1 MQTHYPCSPL
11 RTRAFTTVELMIALT
26 VLGLAMAGVV
36 TFTYQALNTYA
47 YDSGRL
53 LVNHDMRKFTGDMA
67 TDAVYSNYFRI
78 YPNFTTR
85 SVTVSGVTTDA
96 AVRDGNSGDFLV
108 LVFTDP
114 ATEVA
119 DAKVEVNELVGYYR
133 DPDPVTNIGPVRKFD
148 VAINPSVQIGLVTN
162 TGASP
167 PVYTMYDLLNLYAP
181 TGGTHTNPVV
191 IQLAQGLSNGTL
203 FYDFKDKSIM
213 VKAQIQEQGNLVRK
227 AVNTY
232 NFTVSPRG

>member
-1 MQTHYPCSPL
+1 
-11 RTRAFTTVELMIALT
+11 MIAVT
-26 VLGLAMAGVV
+26 ILGLAMAGVV

-67 TDAVYSNYFRI
+67 TDAVFSNYFRI
-78 YPNFTTR
+78 YPNFGTR
-85 SVTVSGVTTDA
+85 STTVSGVTTDA
-96 AVRDGNSGDFLV
+96 AVRDGQSGDFLV

-114 ATEVA
+114 TSELNSGTIT
-119 DAKVEVNELVGYYR
+119 VNELIGYYR
-133 DPDPVTNIGPVRKFD
+133 DPADPAHPDTSLGPVRRFD
-148 VAINPSVQIGLVTN
+148 VLISPSVAVGATTN
-162 TGASP
+162 TGVTPA
-167 PVYTMYDLLNLYAP
+167 VYTMYDLLNLYQP
-181 TGGTHTNPVV
+181 TSSAHTNPRV

-203 FYDFKDKSIM
+203 FYNFLDRSIM
-213 VKAQIQEQGNLVRK
+213 IKGQIQEQGNLVKK

>member
-1 MQTHYPCSPL
+1 MI
-11 RTRAFTTVELMIALT
+11 AFTI
-26 VLGLAMAGVV
+26 LGLTMAGVV

-78 YPNFTTR
+78 YPNFTHR
-85 SVTVSGVTTDA
+85 SDTVAGVTTDA
-96 AVRDGNSGDFLV
+96 SVRDGQSGDFLV

-114 ATEVA
+114 ATETA
-119 DAKVEVNELVGYYR
+119 NGQITVNRLVGYYR
-133 DPDPVTNIGPVRKFD
+133 DPDPTTNMGPVRRFD
-148 VAINPSVQIGLVTN
+148 TGSQINPAVIIGTTTN

-167 PVYTMYDLLNLYAP
+167 PVYTMYDLLNVYAP
-181 TGGTHTNPVV
+181 TANISTNTQV

-203 FYDFKDKSIM
+203 FYDFYDRSIM
-213 VKAQIQEQGNLVRK
+213 IKAQVQERGNLVKK

>member
-1 MQTHYPCSPL
+1 MT
-11 RTRAFTTVELMIALT
+11 ELMIALT

-36 TFTYQALNTYA
+36 TFTYQALNTYY

-78 YPNFTTR
+78 YPNFATR
-85 SVTVSGVTTDA
+85 STVVAGVTTDA
-96 AVRDGNSGDFLV
+96 SVRDGQSGDFLV

-114 ATEVA
+114 ATELSTG
-119 DAKVEVNELVGYYR
+119 KITVNELIGYYR
-133 DPDPVTNIGPVRKFD
+133 DPADPANPSTSMGPVRRFD
-148 VAINPSVQIGLVTN
+148 VLISPSVIIGSTTN
-162 TGASP
+162 TGVSP
-167 PVYTMYDLLNLYAP
+167 AVYTMYDLLNLYQPVANA
-181 TGGTHTNPVV
+181 HSNPLV

-203 FYDFKDKSIM
+203 FYDFQDRSVMIRG
-213 VKAQIQEQGNLVRK
+213 QIQEQGNLVRK